1 MFMGTSAKITLTN
14 TISTLTCTDQE
25 VITKLC
31 DCLKFR
37 PAGYFHSTLYKRR
50 LWDGYTRFFT
60 DKGKFLTGLLAE
72 VLFAL
77 QKMGVEVSIDDRR
90 SSIDFDIKTI
100 DEKFLQQFQK
110 PDEEKI
116 TLTDYQVDLVNQAIK
131 NKRGIITAPTSAGK
145 SFIIASIVKALPPN
159 TPTLIVQNRKALA
172 TQNYEEMLR
181 WGVSNVGILGGGK
194 SKPDIITVATVQSV
208 KKMESVLPQIQ
219 CLIVDEIHDMMSDT
233 AKNLYKKLT
242 GCGVR
247 IAVSATPFKSGGDD
261 KVQKFFVKGYFGGI
275 LKTKTTE
282 TGVLTTKELQKRGR
296 LSTSKAYFFE
306 INNPQIPYAVYQDAV
321 QLGIVENNE
330 LHEKTI
336 KIASKLRGRTLILVD
351 RIAHGDILQN
361 LLPNA
366 IWVQGSDTEKTRKE
380 VIKKLQTATGDLVA
394 IGTQQIFNTGI
405 NVFVHNLINAAGG
418 QADHTIIQR
427 MGRGLRT
434 AKDKKD
440 FTYIDFVFRIN
451 DYLEKHSMKRM
462 KILGDEGHALS
473 MLTVDDFLAGTH

>member
-1 MFMGTSAKITLTN
+1 MTSESKIHLTN
-14 TISTLTCTDQE
+14 TISTLTCTDEQ
-25 VITKLC
+25 VMKKLC

-37 PAGYFHSTLYKRR
+37 PAGYFHSQAYKRR
-50 LWDGYTRFFT
+50 IWDGYTRFFT
-60 DKGKFLTGLLAE
+60 DKGKFLTGLLPE
-72 VLFAL
+72 VLFVL
-77 QKMGVEVSIDDRR
+77 QKMNVNVTIDDHR
-90 SSIDFDIKTI
+90 SSIDFAIKSI
-100 DEKFLQQFQK
+100 DERFLQQFQ
-110 PDEEKI
+110 PEGEEKV
-116 TLTDYQVDLVNQAIK
+116 TLMDYQVDLVNQALK

-145 SFIIASIVKALPPN
+145 SFIIAGIVKSLPPN

-172 TQNYEEMLR
+172 TQNYEEMVR
-181 WGVSNVGILGGGK
+181 WGVDNVGILGGGK
-194 SKPDIITVATVQSV
+194 LKPNTVTVATVQSV
-208 KKMESVLPQIQ
+208 KKMEKLLPHIQ

-282 TGVLTTKELQKRGR
+282 SGVLTTKELQNRGR

-306 INNPQIPYAVYQDAV
+306 IHTPQIPYAVYQDAV

-336 KIASKLRGRTLILVD
+336 KIATKLRGRTLILVD
-351 RIAHGDILQN
+351 RIAHGDILQR

-366 IWVQGSDTEKTRKE
+366 IWIQGSDTEKTRKE
-380 VIKKLQTATGDLVA
+380 VIKKLQTAKGDLIA

-440 FTYIDFVFRIN
+440 FIYIDFLFRIN
-451 DYLEKHSMKRM
+451 DYLEKHSLKRM
-462 KILGDEGHALS
+462 GILGDEGHALS
-473 MLTVDDFLAGTH
+473 ILTLDDFLSQVN